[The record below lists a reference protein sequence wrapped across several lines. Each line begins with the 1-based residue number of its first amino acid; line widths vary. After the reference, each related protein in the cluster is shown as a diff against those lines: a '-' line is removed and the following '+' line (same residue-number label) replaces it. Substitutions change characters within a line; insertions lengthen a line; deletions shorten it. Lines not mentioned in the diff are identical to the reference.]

1 MKSKE
6 RKEKFM
12 DENMIAGMEPAEVR
26 TISFGDYEGLVVEHA
41 DPYRYESG
49 KGRKVFRIRGS
60 EDVFT
65 HEVRDALKTNAETIY
80 YYINGELK
88 ESYDGY
94 SYDYTSAYHAGIY
107 DIEIECV
114 GELEERLL
122 AAERKNQELIAL
134 LAKVEDTAEQA
145 IEKAEQ
151 AEAEATYASI
161 MAEQM
166 EVA

>member
-1 MKSKE
+1 
-6 RKEKFM
+6 M
-12 DENMIAGMEPAEVR
+12 DENMIAGMEPAKVR
-26 TISFGDYEGLVVEHA
+26 TISFGGYEGLVVEHA
-41 DPYRYESG
+41 YPYRYESG

-65 HEVRDALKTNAETIY
+65 HEVREALKTNTGTIY
-80 YYINGELK
+80 YYVNGELK

-94 SYDYTSAYHAGIY
+94 SYDYTSHYHDGIY
-107 DIEIECV
+107 EIEIECL

-122 AAERKNQELIAL
+122 AAERKNQELITL
-134 LAKVEDTAEQA
+134 LAKVENTARQAIETAEQA
-145 IEKAEQ
+145 ET
-151 AEAEATYASI
+151 EATYASI

>member
-1 MKSKE
+1 M
-6 RKEKFM
+6 
-12 DENMIAGMEPAEVR
+12 
-26 TISFGDYEGLVVEHA
+26 
-41 DPYRYESG
+41 
-49 KGRKVFRIRGS
+49 
-60 EDVFT
+60 
-65 HEVRDALKTNAETIY
+65 
-80 YYINGELK
+80 
-88 ESYDGY
+88 
-94 SYDYTSAYHAGIY
+94 
-107 DIEIECV
+107 
-114 GELEERLL
+114 L